1 MPRRWRWL
9 MAALAL
15 VAILALGYALTLD
28 PLRPRSVTKD
38 QRCPVC
44 GMYPALF
51 PKWMT
56 QIVFLDQTT
65 IAFDSPLEMQ
75 RYLHDLPRYGQGRTT
90 ADIGRIYV
98 SDHAGGGWLRA
109 GEAVFVTGSSA
120 RGPMREA
127 DFPAFASREAA
138 EAFRRREGG
147 ELRSYAEIAAQPP
160 RPHPLR

>member
-1 MPRRWRWL
+1 MPRRWRWWVASL
-9 MAALAL
+9 TL
-15 VAILALGYALTLD
+15 VAMLTLGYALTLD
-28 PLRPRSVTKD
+28 PLRPRTVAKE

-51 PKWMT
+51 PQWMA
-56 QIVFLDQTT
+56 QIVFLDQTMV
-65 IAFDSPLEMQ
+65 AFDSPMEMQ

-90 ADIGRIYV
+90 AEVGRIYV

-109 GEAVFVTGSSA
+109 GDAFFVAGSRA
-120 RGPMREA
+120 LGPMREV
-127 DFPAFASREAA
+127 DYPAFASREAA
-138 EAFRRREGG
+138 EAFMRREGG